1 MHHKLIKILFYLYV
15 LLVIIS
21 VFWSV
26 NTTGGERSLNK
37 IYVLNLRADYL
48 LHILA
53 FLPWAFFG
61 YLMNKNFW
69 WWLLAGILFASLSES
84 MHYFLD
90 YRTYNINDLISN
102 LIGIVLGAV
111 IILFI
116 KKIRTIR

>member
-26 NTTGGERSLNK
+26 NTEQSFNNV
-37 IYVLNLRADYL
+37 YVLNFRADYL